1 MIVHIKDLVSLSRQK
16 QFTLGAFNLH
26 NLETAVG
33 IVRAGVNK
41 RAPLILQ
48 MSEGTIHYLGLQ
60 TLTSA
65 LFALADELGGDIPF
79 ALHLDHGKDE
89 DLIKQCIAA
98 GFSSVHID
106 RSDLPLVENIKIT
119 KRVVDFAHS
128 QGVWVQGEVGRLLGG
143 HGEQG
148 SLPDEVPLADPDE
161 VKRFV
166 EETGVD
172 TIAAAVGTAHGIFTN
187 EKINIVLIKQI
198 KAVIADRPLVL
209 HGASG
214 TKESDLQSA
223 LQAGVNIVNVGSDI
237 KYAFTS
243 TVIKTAL
250 NNQSETDPRK
260 LLKPAIAAVTSV
272 VEKKLEL
279 FGAVGKI
286 D

>member
-1 MIVHIKDLVSLSRQK
+1 MITHIKDLVFLSRQHN
-16 QFTLGAFNLH
+16 FTLGAFNLH

-33 IVRAGVNK
+33 IVQAGVNK
-41 RAPLILQ
+41 QAPLILQ
-48 MSEGTIHYLGLQ
+48 MSEGTIRYLGLK

-65 LFALADELGGDIPF
+65 LFSLVDELGGDVPF

-89 DLIKQCIAA
+89 ELIKQCIEV

-106 RSDLPLVENIKIT
+106 RSDLPLADNIEIV
-119 KRVVDFAHS
+119 KRVVDFAHA
-128 QGVWVQGEVGRLLGG
+128 QGVWVQGEVGMLLGG

-148 SLPDEVPLADPDE
+148 SLPDDVPLADPEE

-166 EETGVD
+166 EETNVD

-187 EKINIVLIKQI
+187 EKINIDLIKQI
-198 KAVIADRPLVL
+198 KEVIGDRPLVL

-214 TKESDLQSA
+214 TKEEDLRAA

-243 TVIKTAL
+243 TVIKTAIA
-250 NNQSETDPRK
+250 NQTETDPRK
-260 LLKPAIAAVTSV
+260 LLKPAIAAVTEV
-272 VEKKLEL
+272 VEAKLDL
-279 FGAVGKI
+279 FGASGKI
-286 D
+286 G

>member
-172 TIAAAVGTAHGIFTN
+172 TITAAVGTAHGIFTN

>member
-33 IVRAGVNK
+33 IVQAGVNK

-48 MSEGTIHYLGLQ
+48 MSEGTIRYLGLQ

-128 QGVWVQGEVGRLLGG
+128 QGAWVQGEVGRLLGG

-161 VKRFV
+161 VRQFV

-187 EKINIVLIKQI
+187 EKINIDLIKQI

-260 LLKPAIAAVTSV
+260 LLKPAITAVTSV

-279 FGAVGKI
+279 FGAVGKV

>member
-1 MIVHIKDLVSLSRQK
+1 MITHIKDLVFLSRQHN
-16 QFTLGAFNLH
+16 FTLGAFNLH

-33 IVRAGVNK
+33 IVQAGVNK
-41 RAPLILQ
+41 QAPLILQ
-48 MSEGTIHYLGLQ
+48 MSEGTIRYLGLK

-65 LFALADELGGDIPF
+65 LFSLVDEWGGDVPF

-89 DLIKQCIAA
+89 ELIKQCIEV

-106 RSDLPLVENIKIT
+106 RSDLPLADNIEIV
-119 KRVVDFAHS
+119 KRVVDFAHA
-128 QGVWVQGEVGRLLGG
+128 QGVWVQGEVGMLLGG

-148 SLPDEVPLADPDE
+148 SLPDDVPLADPEE

-166 EETGVD
+166 EETNVD

-187 EKINIVLIKQI
+187 EKINIDLIKQI
-198 KAVIADRPLVL
+198 KEVIGDRPLVL

-214 TKESDLQSA
+214 TKEEDLRAA

-243 TVIKTAL
+243 TVIKTAIA
-250 NNQSETDPRK
+250 NQTETDPRK
-260 LLKPAIAAVTSV
+260 LLKPAIAAVTEV
-272 VEKKLEL
+272 VEAKLDL
-279 FGAVGKI
+279 FGASGKI
-286 D
+286 G